1 MMQIEYQVKYS
12 DRKTITI
19 TVERDRAIN
28 VRAPKG
34 TDPDK
39 IRRLVESKK
48 LWLYEKLKNVQ
59 KYSSEQIVKEFV
71 SGETVLYL
79 GKRYRL
85 EIEKS
90 AEENIR
96 FAGKFIIAAVSSERA
111 GEVFK
116 NWYNKQALIKLPA
129 RVEQYAKNLG
139 VRYNRIF
146 ISDLKYRWGSC
157 TPKDNLNFNWRL
169 IKAPMFVIDY
179 VIVHELAHFLEP
191 NHTARFWTIV
201 EIQVPKYQKAK
212 EWLKENGALLESEF

>member
-1 MMQIEYQVKYS
+1 MEIDYQVKFS

-28 VRAPKG
+28 VRAPIG
-34 TDPDK
+34 TDPEK
-39 IRRLVESKK
+39 IRQLVESKK

-59 KYSSEQIVKEFV
+59 KYSLDQPVKEFV

-79 GKRYRL
+79 GKKYRL

-90 AEENIR
+90 TEENIR
-96 FAGKFIIAAVSSERA
+96 FAGKFVIAAVSQQRA

-116 NWYNKQALIKLPA
+116 NWYKKQAAVKIPV

-139 VRYNRIF
+139 VHYNKVL

-169 IKAPMFVIDY
+169 IKAPMYVVDY
-179 VIVHELAHFLEP
+179 VIVHELAHFLES
-191 NHTARFWTIV
+191 NHTQRFWTIV
-201 EIQVPKYQKAK
+201 EIQAPKYRKAK
-212 EWLKENGALLESEF
+212 EWLKKNGGILESEF